1 MTQANSLPVSLH
13 MTDAGPRASSLD
25 VASHFGKQHRDVMR
39 AIRRLIEQQPDLARN
54 FARMIIQVE
63 TGKSARRDSHYYEMD
78 RKGFTLLAMG
88 FTGPKA
94 LEWKIAYIDAFDRME
109 AALRGAVANDDDLPA
124 MIDEADRRFD
134 QVRGDDLDRKLSL
147 AREIRLA
154 YGRHAIRRMWNSI
167 GLPPVEEDEGVMGA
181 GADDLTPEDLVRW
194 LNERTERAPGCRV
207 GTRTLYTDYQRW
219 GLTNGREAMSEAA
232 FGRWLVRVGYPSRR
246 SNTTYR
252 VGLRLRE

>member
-1 MTQANSLPVSLH
+1 MSALVQVRDNAVL
-13 MTDAGPRASSLD
+13 ASSLD
-25 VASHFGKQHRDVMR
+25 VAQSFGKQHRHVMR
-39 AIRRLIEQQPDLARN
+39 TIRELIEQASDLASN
-54 FARMIIQVE
+54 FGLLIEAYE
-63 TGKSARRDSHYYEMD
+63 AGKGATRQRHYYEMD

-109 AALRGAVANDDDLPA
+109 AMLRGAVANDDDLPA
-124 MIDEADRRFD
+124 LIDEADMRFD

-167 GLPPVEEDEGVMGA
+167 GLPPVEEDERAMGA
-181 GADDLTPEDLVRW
+181 GADDLTPDDLVRW

-207 GTRTLYTDYQRW
+207 GTRALYTDYQRW
-219 GLTNGREAMSEAA
+219 ALANGREAMSEAA
-232 FGRWLVRVGYPSRR
+232 FGRWLVRAGYPSRR

-252 VGLRLRE
+252 VGLKLRD